1 MANPKSYGVAGP
13 IGAPAILFLHGMR
26 VTREMWKPQMLRLP
40 GAHRVIALD
49 LPGHGPLRDQ
59 RFSLDDSVAE
69 IAEVI
74 ERQAN
79 GRALIVGLSLGGYIA
94 MEFGARHSQKAAGL
108 VIASATVE
116 PRGWHTAPYRLLALS
131 MDKMPKNWLDWTSRT
146 FFQIV
151 YPPEKAEPLIAP
163 GFYMRGGS
171 QGMREIFGREFC
183 PRLAAYPG
191 PVLLLNGAL
200 DLGFRM
206 HERKFLAAAQNG
218 RLEIIPRAFHLANI
232 DQPDAFSGAVRRFA
246 ESISRFYKK
255 GSQEQNLSL
264 GRRPRRFLSRHPA
277 HCLSVCP

>member
-1 MANPKSYGVAGP
+1 MADVKSYDVAGP
-13 IGAPAILFLHGMR
+13 LDAPAIIFVHGMR
-26 VTREMWKPQMLRLP
+26 VTRHMWRPQMERLSNTY
-40 GAHRVIALD
+40 RVIALD
-49 LPGHGPLRDQ
+49 LPGHGALKDVPFCLEDA
-59 RFSLDDSVAE
+59 VAR
-69 IAEVI
+69 IAEVLYR
-74 ERQAN
+74 ERK

-206 HERKFLAAAQNG
+206 HERKFLAAARNG

-232 DQPDAFSGAVRRFA
+232 DQPGAFSDAVRRFA
-246 ESISRFYKK
+246 ESI
-255 GSQEQNLSL
+255 NW
-264 GRRPRRFLSRHPA
+264 
-277 HCLSVCP
+277 